1 MKSAWITGLFAAS
14 MVVAQAQQQVYKTT
28 PAEVSKHDGYGW
40 AVAMDSAHAVVS
52 AARADGAGP
61 DQGAVWVYET
71 RNNGLVNGQRLNQ
84 PRNQAFAH
92 YGSDVALQGEHLLV
106 SAPGASDKGAHAG
119 AVYYYRLN
127 SSSGSWTLVQTLY
140 AGVPHKND
148 HFGYSVSLHGDVA
161 VIGAPGIQSKHHSGN
176 AYVFRLKNGLWQ
188 EEQVIKPRKVSDK
201 TAYGWDVAVY
211 GNLLAI
217 SDAYATTT
225 ALQSGLVDVYAYTG
239 NTWTYEA
246 TLKPEDANGNEL
258 YGGSISLYN
267 QTLAVGASKA
277 QGVSVNT
284 AQRPITG
291 AVYTYK
297 RINGN
302 WRPAGKLTGDAAS
315 NNHDLFGGVV
325 ALHENALVVG
335 CSQDDF
341 MAKNAGAAYV
351 FLYKGNAWQQVN
363 KFLPTDGAAN
373 DYYGS
378 SVALYGKNI
387 LVGARLGE
395 DDTSKADHGQVYYHA
410 NIDIPLAL
418 DEVVTEGAL
427 TSRVGVYPNPL
438 AARSQVVIHTKSV
451 IEVVSVYDM
460 SGRLVEVLK
469 ERTVTGNDEYTLQ
482 LDAPKE
488 AGVYLVNV
496 KLSDGTYHVRVVN
509 P

>member
-1 MKSAWITGLFAAS
+1 MKKALITGLLATCVG
-14 MVVAQAQQQVYKTT
+14 VVQAQQKVYKTA
-28 PAEVSKHDGYGW
+28 PVEVGKHDGYGW

-71 RNNGLVNGQRLNQ
+71 GTNGLANGQRLNQ

-92 YGSDVALQGEHLLV
+92 YGNDVAIQGPHLLV

-127 SSSGSWTLVQTLY
+127 NAGNWTLVQTLY
-140 AGVPHKND
+140 ASVPHKND
-148 HFGYSVSLHGDVA
+148 HFGHSVALSGDVA
-161 VIGAPGIQSKHHSGN
+161 VIGAPGIQSKHHHGN
-176 AYVFRLKNGLWQ
+176 AYVFRLKNGIWQ
-188 EEQVIKPRKVSDK
+188 QEQVITPRKVSEK
-201 TAYGWDVAVY
+201 SAFGWDVTVHGSVLAV
-211 GNLLAI
+211 

-225 ALQSGLVDVYAYTG
+225 ALQSGLVDVYAYNGT
-239 NTWTYEA
+239 NWAFDA

-258 YGGSISLYN
+258 YGGSISLYE
-267 QTLAVGASKA
+267 QTLAVGAAKA
-277 QGVSVNT
+277 QGVALNT
-284 AQRPITG
+284 AQRPVTG

-325 ALHENALVVG
+325 TLYQQALVVG

-378 SVALYGKNI
+378 AVAVYGKNI

-395 DDTSKADHGQVYYHA
+395 DDTARADHGNVYFHA
-410 NIDIPLAL
+410 NIDIPLAI
-418 DEVVTEGAL
+418 DEVEEQAGL
-427 TSRVGVYPNPL
+427 SSRVGVYPNPL
-438 AARSQVVIHTKSV
+438 AAQSRVVINTRSV

-460 SGRLVEVLK
+460 TGRLVEVLHGW
-469 ERTVTGNDEYTLQ
+469 TATGNDEYTLELQ
-482 LDAPKE
+482 APKQS
-488 AGVYLVNV
+488 GIYLVNV
-496 KLSDGTYHVRVVN
+496 KLSEGTYHVRVVN